1 VRKNSTGDLV
11 SPASPEIESSNQPEG
26 HRSACRSPELEA
38 MSTVKKGDWMPEL
51 LDGFDGSI
59 KDEKASNVGPA
70 GIDIAHH
77 RLGKG
82 DSHTYGH
89 IRDTSIF

>member
-1 VRKNSTGDLV
+1 
-11 SPASPEIESSNQPEG
+11 
-26 HRSACRSPELEA
+26 
-38 MSTVKKGDWMPEL
+38 MPEH

-70 GIDIAHH
+70 GIDIAYH
-77 RLGKG
+77 RLGEG

-89 IRDTSIF
+89 TRDTSIF